1 MNVQIQSVKFDADK
15 RLVEFVNAKMAKLDR
30 FAERSTGAEVILKL
44 DKDHEKGN
52 KFATITLHMPHGED
66 LVACH
71 QSKAFGRSVDEAIDA
86 LKRQLDNFKA
96 KFEIKPHQPLIP

>member
-44 DKDHEKGN
+44 VAGHTGLHAQQHRRAPGDLREGPSPRKG
-52 KFATITLHMPHGED
+52 
-66 LVACH
+66 
-71 QSKAFGRSVDEAIDA
+71 
-86 LKRQLDNFKA
+86 RQMINFYK
-96 KFEIKPHQPLIP
+96 L